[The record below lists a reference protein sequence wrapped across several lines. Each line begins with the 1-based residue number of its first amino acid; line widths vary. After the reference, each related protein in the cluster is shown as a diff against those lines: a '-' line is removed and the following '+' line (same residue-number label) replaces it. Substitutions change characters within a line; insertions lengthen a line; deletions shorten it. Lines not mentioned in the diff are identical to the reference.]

1 MIRSFRSWWTMGFLT
16 DRVMSGGN
24 WQAFERMPAR
34 VLSHLGW
41 HDIQIIGE
49 AGDCGGDTL
58 GVDTN
63 GKTWVIQAK
72 SVTGDRLVGPRA
84 IQEALNAAYVYGAEA
99 LAVATNGD
107 FTQSAVA
114 RRDELGA
121 DGYEVRLWNRAW
133 FEAVYKKLPEQSCGY
148 KNPLKHQERII
159 EKLKEAYIEGKNRAL
174 FVMATGLGK
183 TVTAATAAGFFW
195 AQGAR
200 RILVLCH
207 LQDLAL
213 QLEQSFWTQ
222 IPKDAPTSCFF
233 EGEPP
238 CTQEGITFGLY
249 QTLQR
254 WLPGMDPDAYDVIIV
269 DEAHHALSSGFASC
283 LHYLKPRMLV
293 GMTATPWRGDG
304 QSLASLF
311 GEPLESISLVD
322 GMKLGFLAK
331 VDYRVFCD
339 NIDWDNMQSISNKSL
354 SIRDLNKRLFLPQ
367 RDDAVIENLL
377 RVMKEVQNPRIAIF
391 SPSIEHSRLFA
402 EMLTSAGVKCKPLSG
417 VEKAQR
423 RANLLAFSSG
433 KIPAVTAVDVM
444 NEGID
449 VPDVNILVFLRAT
462 HSRRIFLQQL
472 GRGLRVTKDKDKAIV
487 LDFVSDIRRM
497 AYAIEIDN
505 EARRKDREM
514 LVFTD
519 RLVSFDNQQMGDFVT
534 AWLEDISSDEYEDN
548 QELFFPG
555 LG

>member
-1 MIRSFRSWWTMGFLT
+1 
-16 DRVMSGGN
+16 MSGSD
-24 WQAFERMPAR
+24 WRAFERMPAR
-34 VLSHLGW
+34 MLSHLGW
-41 HDIQIIGE
+41 RDIQIIGE
-49 AGDCGGDTL
+49 AGDCGGDIL
-58 GVDTN
+58 AVDRK

-84 IQEALNAAYVYGAEA
+84 IQEALNAASVYEADA

-107 FTQSAVA
+107 FTHSAMI
-114 RRDELGA
+114 RRDELMA
-121 DGYEVRLWNRAW
+121 DGFETRLWNNAW
-133 FEAVYKKLPEQSCGY
+133 FEAVYAKLPDCSYGY
-148 KNPLKHQERII
+148 KEPLDHQKGVID
-159 EKLKEAYIEGKNRAL
+159 KLKTAYLDGRSRAL

-183 TVTAATAAGFFW
+183 TVTAATAASFFW
-195 AQGAR
+195 EQGAR

-222 IPKDAPTSCFF
+222 IPKEAPTSCFF
-233 EGEPP
+233 EGEMPS
-238 CTQEGITFGLY
+238 TQEGITFGLY
-249 QTLQR
+249 QTLR
-254 WLPGMDPDAYDVIIV
+254 GWLPGIDSNAYDVIIV

-283 LHYLKPRMLV
+283 LHYLKPKMLV

-304 QSLASLF
+304 QSLTTLF
-311 GEPLESISLVD
+311 GEPLETISLVD

-339 NIDWDNMQSISNKSL
+339 NIDWDNMQSISQKSL
-354 SIRDLNKRLFLPQ
+354 TIRDLNKRLFLPQ

-377 RVMKEVQNPRIAIF
+377 KVMEEVPNPRIAIF
-391 SPSIEHSRLFA
+391 SPSIEHSHLFA
-402 EMLTSAGVKCKPLSG
+402 EMLTSAGARCKPLSG
-417 VEKAQR
+417 VDKVQR

-472 GRGLRVTKDKDKAIV
+472 GRGLRVAKGKDKTIV
-487 LDFVSDIRRM
+487 LDFVSDIRRI

-505 EARRKDREM
+505 EARRKDRET
-514 LVFTD
+514 LVFKN

-534 AWLEDISSDEYEDN
+534 AWLEDISSDDFGDN